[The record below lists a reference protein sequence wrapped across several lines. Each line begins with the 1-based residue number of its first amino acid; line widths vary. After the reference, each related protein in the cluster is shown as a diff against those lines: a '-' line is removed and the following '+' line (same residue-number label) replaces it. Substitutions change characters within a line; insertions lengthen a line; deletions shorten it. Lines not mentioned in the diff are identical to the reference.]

1 MPDEVSDE
9 TLDCEFCAKPQKN
22 KLELEKHIAQYH
34 IETFDSSDEEASKKS
49 NEAVPDE
56 VSDEICEVEDAEKR
70 DTKSAIKCQ
79 KVSYGKIK
87 VKLPSSFK
95 KTKLAL
101 HSYSAETAEM
111 QLVSKEIVDANDLSV
126 EGIVTSKYSCK
137 VLHCNKSF
145 ESLSTYKQ
153 HMDDEHVIE
162 SDSESIQIDLN
173 SSDFSS
179 SDSSVGY
186 SEFEESD
193 SNDSETSS
201 SDEELSNQSGGAF
214 IDILDKEN
222 SKIVLWSKNEA
233 QKKFGAS
240 KIDNFSIL
248 CQFCAKPQKNKL
260 ELEKHV
266 GQCHIETF
274 NSSDEDDS
282 KRSNEAVTD
291 QGNLLRGIDNCLG
304 VACFFCASS

>member
-1 MPDEVSDE
+1 M
-9 TLDCEFCAKPQKN
+9 
-22 KLELEKHIAQYH
+22 
-34 IETFDSSDEEASKKS
+34 
-49 NEAVPDE
+49 
-56 VSDEICEVEDAEKR
+56 
-70 DTKSAIKCQ
+70 
-79 KVSYGKIK
+79 
-87 VKLPSSFK
+87 
-95 KTKLAL
+95 
-101 HSYSAETAEM
+101 
-111 QLVSKEIVDANDLSV
+111 
-126 EGIVTSKYSCK
+126 
-137 VLHCNKSF
+137 
-145 ESLSTYKQ
+145 STYNQ

-162 SDSESIQIDLN
+162 SDSESTQIDLN

-193 SNDSETSS
+193 SNDSETSQVS
-201 SDEELSNQSGGAF
+201 SDEEFSNQSGGAF

-282 KRSNEAVTD
+282 KKSNEAVTD

-304 VACFFCASS
+304 AA